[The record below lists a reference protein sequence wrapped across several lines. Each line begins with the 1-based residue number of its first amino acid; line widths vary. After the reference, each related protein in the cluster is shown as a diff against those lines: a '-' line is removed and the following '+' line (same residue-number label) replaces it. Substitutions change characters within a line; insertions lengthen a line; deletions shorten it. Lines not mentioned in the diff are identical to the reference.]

1 MIFDFGQRVVPIRI
15 LSVGKK
21 RSPGVQLI
29 VDEYIRKL
37 NHYCTVD
44 DVQIRSNPRNARYI
58 YICMALLF
66 YFIFSFN
73 FFEVNFCFILRI
85 KYYTDLFIY
94 VLVFLC
100 YIGVIMDTQVHI
112 NRLFLL
118 KQQRQPKS
126 WVRL

>member
-1 MIFDFGQRVVPIRI
+1 MSTFENSTTIAPLMMFKYGPI
-15 LSVGKK
+15 LEMQG
-21 RSPGVQLI
+21 
-29 VDEYIRKL
+29 
-37 NHYCTVD
+37 
-44 DVQIRSNPRNARYI
+44 I

-100 YIGVIMDTQVHI
+100 YIDVIMDTQVHI